1 MTTTAGDPTTTADD
15 AMTATGETR
24 MLLTGNHAVSYGA
37 MLSRPELVPIYP
49 ITPQTPIA
57 EKISE
62 LQLSGQ
68 FDVDIMTAESEHS
81 AMSACITA
89 SLTGVRVF
97 TATAS
102 QGLLLMHEML
112 HYASGAR
119 APIVMAEVNRTLGSP
134 WGFWPDQSDSLSQ
147 RDTSWIQFY
156 CEHGQESLDTVIQA
170 FRVAEEL
177 LLPAMVIHEAFY
189 VSHALEPVVV
199 PAQERVDEYLPP
211 FNPVHRLDTQ
221 LGESWGNVVNQD
233 MFYRHR
239 KALTESMALVPQAA
253 IDADADYE
261 RMFGRGY
268 GILER
273 YRMDGAD
280 TVIVGFGS
288 MCGTARVAVDALRE
302 AGHAV
307 GLLKIKLFNPFPIE
321 HVRQAVAGVPKL
333 VVIER
338 NVSPGIGGVLAQSL
352 KSALYGMAD
361 PPAVHSYLAGVGGV
375 NVSAR
380 ALVEMVTKAMADEPV
395 AESVWQR

>member
-1 MTTTAGDPTTTADD
+1 MTSAD
-15 AMTATGETR
+15 GTR
-24 MLLTGNHAVSYGA
+24 MLLTGNHAVSYAA
-37 MLSRPELVPIYP
+37 MLSRPEVVPIYP

-62 LQLSGQ
+62 LQLSGR

-199 PAQERVDEYLPP
+199 PTQERVDEYLPP
-211 FNPVHRLDTQ
+211 FNPTHRLDTQ

-239 KALTESMALVPQAA
+239 KALTESMALVPEAA
-253 IDADADYE
+253 ISADADYE

-268 GILER
+268 GIVER

-280 TVIVGFGS
+280 TAIVGFGS
-288 MCGTARVAVDALRE
+288 MCGTARVAVDALRD

-307 GLLKIKLFNPFPIE
+307 GLLKVKLFNPFPIE

-352 KSALYGMAD
+352 KSALYGMAG

-380 ALVEMVTKAMADEPV
+380 TLVELVTKAMADEPV

>member
-1 MTTTAGDPTTTADD
+1 MVAAAATTTTTEA
-15 AMTATGETR
+15 R
-24 MLLTGNHAVSYGA
+24 MLLTGNHAVAYGA
-37 MLSRPELVPIYP
+37 MRCRPEVVPIYP

-62 LQLSGQ
+62 LQLSGE
-68 FDVDIMTAESEHS
+68 FDVDLMTAESEHS

-119 APIVMAEVNRTLGSP
+119 VPIVMVEVNRTLGSP

-147 RDTSWIQFY
+147 RDTSWIQIY

-170 FRVAEEL
+170 YRVAEEL
-177 LLPAMVIHEAFY
+177 LLPTMVIHEAFY
-189 VSHALEPVVV
+189 VSHALEPVIV
-199 PAQERVDEYLPP
+199 PAQDRVDDYLPP
-211 FNPVHRLDTQ
+211 FNPTHRLDTK

-239 KALTESMALVPQAA
+239 KSLTESMALVPGAV
-253 IDADADYE
+253 IRADADYE

-268 GILER
+268 GIVER
-273 YRMDGAD
+273 YRMEGAE
-280 TVIVGFGS
+280 TAIVGFGS
-288 MCGTARVAVDALRE
+288 MCGTARVAVDALRD

-307 GLLKIKLFNPFPIE
+307 GLLKIKLFNPFPIDQ
-321 HVRQAVAGVPKL
+321 VRQAAAGVPKL

-352 KSALYGMAD
+352 KSALYGMTD

-380 ALVEMVTKAMADEPV
+380 KMVELVTKAMADKPV